1 MYTNLRNS
9 LTFSS
14 RNQVHSSEQM
24 QAPNHKEKT
33 RVLAHRFQN
42 NVKGKKRKSVYQEEL
57 LTCYLTGVDCT
68 VPDKTHNNQN
78 LK

>member
-42 NVKGKKRKSVYQEEL
+42 NMVNGKKEKVYIRKS
-57 LTCYLTGVDCT
+57 C
-68 VPDKTHNNQN
+68 
-78 LK
+78 